1 MTLMSTISRG
11 WGSQSELV
19 SICEVVMAID
29 VTLLH
34 RGIKSRK
41 RSL

>member
-1 MTLMSTISRG
+1 MTFMSTISRG

-29 VTLLH
+29 VTL
-34 RGIKSRK
+34 RK
-41 RSL
+41 FCFTGE